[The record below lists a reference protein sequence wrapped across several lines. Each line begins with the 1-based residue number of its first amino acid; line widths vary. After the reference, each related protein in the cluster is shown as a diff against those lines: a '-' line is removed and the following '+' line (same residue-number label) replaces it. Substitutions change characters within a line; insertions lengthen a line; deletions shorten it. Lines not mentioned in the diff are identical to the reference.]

1 MTSAGDLNNGGLNEG
16 DMLPSGESPLS
27 ASQSTWPVLTRKRY
41 TSPGPMY
48 TGTGPYDASHAMP
61 AMSGVSRSSSTRS
74 SKYAAASGGYVPSNI
89 LQQQYGVSY
98 VPNK

>member
-1 MTSAGDLNNGGLNEG
+1 
-16 DMLPSGESPLS
+16 
-27 ASQSTWPVLTRKRY
+27 
-41 TSPGPMY
+41 MY
-48 TGTGPYDASHAMP
+48 TGAGPYDASQGMP
-61 AMSGVSRSSSTRS
+61 AMAGVSRSSSTRS